1 MRRVQSA
8 ITQSKQTS
16 VTIPYSELKKMQDKI
31 TVYPVDEPEKFELYC
46 SHSTPRHKKSQ
57 ERVQNWTNTLKQ
69 NKVQKD
75 KTKYADLAI

>member
-1 MRRVQSA
+1 MSVRRVQSA

-46 SHSTPRHKKSQ
+46 SHLHP
-57 ERVQNWTNTLKQ
+57 
-69 NKVQKD
+69 
-75 KTKYADLAI
+75 